1 MRLLTRV
8 PIDRIVSEQ
17 ATQRAVMNF
26 DFTAEQKQFAEQV
39 RRFAHDRLAP
49 GALKRA
55 HDPAFPFDVAQL
67 MAAQGL
73 MGITL
78 PQDEGGQG
86 GTLMDA
92 VIAIMEVAAACPR
105 SADVVQFGN
114 FGPIRTFAEYGT
126 PAQKKR
132 WLGDLLTGRM
142 VMSLGMTEP
151 DAGSA
156 LTDLKTSARAEGDAY
171 IVNGSKVFS
180 TFSPDAE
187 IFLVYVRF
195 GPGVG
200 GIGSVLIERGAPGF
214 AIGAPSAFMSDEEW
228 CELSFADCRVPAENV
243 LLGPGGF
250 KKQMAG
256 FNVERLGNT
265 ARSLAYGRYAFNAA
279 RDYAATRH
287 QFDRPLC
294 EFQGLQWKF
303 ADMAIKLDS
312 AQLLL
317 YRAAANADRGLP
329 SAYETAIAKAACNQ
343 AGFEVASEAVQ
354 IMGALGYSRET
365 LVEYCMRRT
374 RGWMIA
380 GGSIEMLKNRIAEHV
395 FDRRFDQR
403 KRPATAAE

>member
-1 MRLLTRV
+1 
-8 PIDRIVSEQ
+8 
-17 ATQRAVMNF
+17 MNF
-26 DFTAEQKQFAEQV
+26 DFTAEQKQFAEMV
-39 RRFAHDRLAP
+39 RRLAREHLAA

-55 HDPAFPFDVAQL
+55 HDPRFPFDVAQL
-67 MAAQGL
+67 MAKHGL
-73 MGITL
+73 IGITL
-78 PQDEGGQG
+78 PQSDGGQG
-86 GTLMDA
+86 GSLIDA
-92 VIAIMEVAAACPR
+92 VIAIEQVAAVCPR

-126 PAQKKR
+126 AAQKAR
-132 WLGDLLTGRM
+132 WLNELLAGRM

-156 LTDLKTSARAEGDAY
+156 LTDLKTRAQADGSHY
-171 IVNGSKVFS
+171 VVNGSKVFS
-180 TFSPDAE
+180 TFSPDAQ

-195 GPGVG
+195 GPGLS
-200 GIGSVLIERGAPGF
+200 GIGSMLIERGAPGF
-214 AIGAPSAFMSDEEW
+214 SIGAPSAFMSGEEW
-228 CELSFADCRVPAENV
+228 CELHFDDCRVPAENV

-279 RDYAATRH
+279 RDYAATRQ

-303 ADMAIKLDS
+303 ADMAIKLDG

-403 KRPATAAE
+403 KRAPAGTD

>member
-1 MRLLTRV
+1 M
-8 PIDRIVSEQ
+8 D
-17 ATQRAVMNF
+17 F

-39 RRFAHDRLAP
+39 RRFARERLAKD
-49 GALKRA
+49 ALKRA
-55 HDPAFPFDVAQL
+55 HAPGFPFDVAAL
-67 MAAQGL
+67 MAQQGL

-78 PQDEGGQG
+78 PQSEGGQG

-92 VIAIMEVAAACPR
+92 VIAIMEVAATCPR

-126 PAQKKR
+126 PAQKAR
-132 WLGDLLTGRM
+132 WLGGLLAGST

-156 LTDLKTSARAEGDAY
+156 VTDLKTSARADGAHYVID
-171 IVNGSKVFS
+171 GSKVFA
-180 TFSPDAE
+180 TFSPDAHV
-187 IFLVYVRF
+187 FLVYVRF
-195 GPGVG
+195 GPGLG
-200 GIGSVLIERGAPGF
+200 GIGSVLIERGTPGF
-214 AIGAPSAFMSDEEW
+214 SVGAPQAFMSGEEW
-228 CELSFADCRVPAENV
+228 SELHFKDCRIPAENV

-265 ARSLAYGRYAFNAA
+265 ARSLALGRFAFKAA
-279 RDYAATRH
+279 RDYALQRE
-287 QFDRPLC
+287 QFGRPLC

-312 AQLLL
+312 AELLL
-317 YRAAANADRGLP
+317 FRAAANADRGLP
-329 SAYETAIAKAACNQ
+329 SAYETAVAKAACNQ
-343 AGFEVASEAVQ
+343 AGFEVANEAVQ

-395 FDRRFDQR
+395 FDRRFEQR
-403 KRPATAAE
+403 KRPPAAAE

>member
-1 MRLLTRV
+1 MDLELSQEQRL
-8 PIDRIVSEQ
+8 
-17 ATQRAVMNF
+17 
-26 DFTAEQKQFAEQV
+26 FAGQV
-39 RRFAHDRLAP
+39 RRFARERLAP
-49 GALKRA
+49 GALERA
-55 HDPAFPFDVAQL
+55 HQPGFPFDVAQSI
-67 MAAQGL
+67 AEQGL

-78 PQDEGGQG
+78 PREDGGQG

-92 VIAIMEVAAACPR
+92 VIAIEQIAAACPR

-114 FGPIRTFAEYGT
+114 FGPIRTFAEYASD
-126 PAQKKR
+126 AQKRR
-132 WLGDLLTGRM
+132 WLADLLAGRI

-156 LTDLKTSARAEGDAY
+156 VTDLKTSAGPDGSDY

-180 TFSPDAE
+180 TFSADAR
-187 IFLVYVRF
+187 IFLIYVRF
-195 GPGVG
+195 GPGLS
-200 GIGSVLIERGAPGF
+200 GIGSVLVERGAPGF
-214 AIGAPSAFMSDEEW
+214 VIGKPSAFMSGEEW
-228 CELSFADCRVPAENV
+228 CELHFSDCRVPAENV

-265 ARSLAYGRYAFNAA
+265 ARSLAYGRYAFDAA
-279 RDYAATRH
+279 RDYAATRR
-287 QFDRPLC
+287 QFGRPLC

-303 ADMAIKLDS
+303 ADMAVKLES

-329 SAYETAIAKAACNQ
+329 SAYETAIAKMACNQ
-343 AGFEVASEAVQ
+343 AGFEVASESVQ

-395 FDRRFDQR
+395 FERRFDQR
-403 KRPATAAE
+403 QH